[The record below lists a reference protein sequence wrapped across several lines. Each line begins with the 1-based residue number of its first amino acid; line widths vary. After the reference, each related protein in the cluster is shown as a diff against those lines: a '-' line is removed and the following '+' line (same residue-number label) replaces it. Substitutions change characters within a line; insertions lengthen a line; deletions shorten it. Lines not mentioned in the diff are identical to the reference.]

1 MQALLVTVL
10 ASILARFFFV
20 FFNVV
25 MPIYSIRKKEMLS
38 SRVVEDRLV
47 FGGLQG
53 LRFRA
58 FGFKSWG
65 HGGLVVG

>member
-1 MQALLVTVL
+1 
-10 ASILARFFFV
+10 
-20 FFNVV
+20 

-53 LRFRA
+53 LRFRVL
-58 FGFKSWG
+58 GFKSWG